1 MKKFIGIIAVVAI
14 IVCLSTVFSIVL
26 CSAISGCSNVVKPIA
41 KSDAKKFPEMI
52 WSTFLSA
59 QVGYS
64 TVDEFN
70 DYVEVCQ
77 DAGYTNDCYSEP
89 GYFYYGADS
98 DGYAIQLTYDQC
110 NHYITILAT
119 DDPDMWNKWWIN

>member
-1 MKKFIGIIAVVAI
+1 MG
-14 IVCLSTVFSIVL
+14 
-26 CSAISGCSNVVKPIA
+26 SGVGPPRA
-41 KSDAKKFPEMI
+41 GRG
-52 WSTFLSA
+52 A
-59 QVGYS
+59 QAAPPAPKGEKTRS
-64 TVDEFN
+64 KAAQQTRPFN
-70 DYVEVCQ
+70 DYVKICQ

-119 DDPDMWNKWWIN
+119 DNPDMWNKWWIN